1 MRYIP
6 GMQLVRQMILAVCAF
21 GMALTGLA
29 EQRSMES
36 YKSIVDR
43 NPFGLKDPP
52 VLQPPPTNKPAT
64 EKKPEDF
71 YLTGITTIGT
81 PKRPKAYLLSKDASK
96 KLYDEKYYTMTVGD
110 KQGEVTMKEI
120 DPVGRRVLIAY
131 LGEDRWL
138 SMKDNGVPAPSGP
151 PAGAMPLV
159 PGAPGAIPPPGGAV
173 PVPLPNA
180 GGAQPV
186 HQPQPLSYP
195 NAANPNRRVPR
206 STYNGA
212 ANNTYVNPTYAP
224 AANPVYT
231 APGMATANANAAMAG
246 PQTDAEVVEQMVRMK
261 APDKFSNLPPNIP
274 KPPTPF

>member
-1 MRYIP
+1 
-6 GMQLVRQMILAVCAF
+6 MQFVRQVILAVCAV
-21 GMALTGLA
+21 GVALTALA

-52 VLQPPPTNKPAT
+52 PPPPPATNKPAG

-71 YLTGITTIGT
+71 YLTGISTIGD
-81 PKRPKAYLLSKDASK
+81 PKRPKAYLLNKDASK
-96 KLYDEKYYTMTVGD
+96 KEYDQKYYTMTVGD

-120 DPVGRRVLIAY
+120 DPKGRRVLIAY

-138 SMKDNGVPAPSGP
+138 SMKDNGVPAPTGP
-151 PAGAMPLV
+151 APGAAMPLV
-159 PGAPGAIPPPGGAV
+159 PGAPGAIPPPPGAA
-173 PVPLPNA
+173 PIPLPNA
-180 GGAQPV
+180 QPI
-186 HQPQPLSYP
+186 HQPQPLNYP

-212 ANNTYVNPTYAP
+212 AN
-224 AANPVYT
+224 PVYT
-231 APGMATANANAAMAG
+231 APGMAMANGNANVPVPG
-246 PQTDAEVVEQMVRMK
+246 PQSDAEIVEQMARMK
-261 APDKFSNLPPNIP
+261 APDKFGTMPTNVP

>member
-1 MRYIP
+1 MRYIS
-6 GMQLVRQMILAVCAF
+6 GMQLVRQIILAVCVSAV
-21 GMALTGLA
+21 ALSAVA

-52 VLQPPPTNKPAT
+52 VKEKIEPPKPTPD
-64 EKKPEDF
+64 KKPEDF

-110 KQGEVTMKEI
+110 KQGDVTMKEI

-131 LGEDRWL
+131 NGEDKWL
-138 SMKDNGVPAPSGP
+138 SMKENGVPAPTGP
-151 PAGAMPLV
+151 APGTMPLV
-159 PGAPGAIPPPGGAV
+159 PGAPGSVPHPGGAI

-180 GGAQPV
+180 GGAAPV

-195 NAANPNRRVPR
+195 NANPRRVPR

-212 ANNTYVNPTYAP
+212 NNGSFNPAYT

-231 APGMATANANAAMAG
+231 APGAPTPNASANTAG

-261 APDKFSNLPPNIP
+261 APQKFGNLPPNIP
-274 KPPTPF
+274 TPPTPF

>member
-1 MRYIP
+1 
-6 GMQLVRQMILAVCAF
+6 MQLVRQMILAVCAF
-21 GMALTGLA
+21 GVALTGLA

-159 PGAPGAIPPPGGAV
+159 PGAPGTIPPP
-173 PVPLPNA
+173 
-180 GGAQPV
+180 
-186 HQPQPLSYP
+186 
-195 NAANPNRRVPR
+195 
-206 STYNGA
+206 STSK
-212 ANNTYVNPTYAP
+212 V
-224 AANPVYT
+224 
-231 APGMATANANAAMAG
+231 
-246 PQTDAEVVEQMVRMK
+246 
-261 APDKFSNLPPNIP
+261 
-274 KPPTPF
+274 